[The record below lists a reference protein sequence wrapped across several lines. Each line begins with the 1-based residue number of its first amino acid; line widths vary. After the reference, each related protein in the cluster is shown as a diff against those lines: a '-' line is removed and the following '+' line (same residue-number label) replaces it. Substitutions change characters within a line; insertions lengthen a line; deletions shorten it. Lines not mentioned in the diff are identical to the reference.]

1 MCSFVQA
8 FLQLKVFLDKTS
20 DNPNCENDLE
30 QAMSL
35 LWDSVSPF
43 VKEEF
48 FIGWSLKLLQ
58 CMILGFLTDETFLIS
73 PSGVNM

>member
-8 FLQLKVFLDKTS
+8 FLQLKVFLDETS

-48 FIGWSLKLLQ
+48 FIRWSLKLLQ
-58 CMILGFLTDETFLIS
+58 CMILGFLTDETF
-73 PSGVNM
+73 

>member
-8 FLQLKVFLDKTS
+8 FLQLKVFLDETS

-43 VKEEF
+43 VKE
-48 FIGWSLKLLQ
+48 
-58 CMILGFLTDETFLIS
+58 
-73 PSGVNM
+73 

>member
-8 FLQLKVFLDKTS
+8 FLQLKVFLDETS

-48 FIGWSLKLLQ
+48 FIRWSLKILQ
-58 CMILGFLTDETFLIS
+58 CMILGFLTDETF
-73 PSGVNM
+73 